1 MKMNRFATRG
11 ALALGIAG
19 GLLMIIG
26 LCLFF
31 SVFFTGM
38 SVEAPSSPTLVPRG
52 FSGSMSGRITMGPP
66 PEFVRGVVGML
77 LTAVGGFLIKV
88 ATGIGLVGNAGPI
101 SSWFGRNVLSNLQG
115 QSQPGVHQTKTVT
128 KIRCRNCQAL
138 NDETAKYC
146 SQCGSE
152 V

>member
-1 MKMNRFATRG
+1 QRYFTTDFRCCQSLFHPGVPYAILAPMLFPGLTCLLLNNRNSVILGANLSRKSLSVKRSSTMKMNRFATRG

-52 FSGSMSGRITMGPP
+52 FSGS
-66 PEFVRGVVGML
+66 
-77 LTAVGGFLIKV
+77 
-88 ATGIGLVGNAGPI
+88 
-101 SSWFGRNVLSNLQG
+101 
-115 QSQPGVHQTKTVT
+115 
-128 KIRCRNCQAL
+128 
-138 NDETAKYC
+138 
-146 SQCGSE
+146 
-152 V
+152 